1 MKLTE
6 VKQFR
11 ETTYRRKIKEAFPN
25 ASEQII
31 NEAVDAA
38 MNEIDIKKGLQ
49 TGLNVAKKLGQAGAR
64 TAKKVGTAAVGAGKK
79 LAPVAKDLANKTK
92 KAVVDPTLKGIK
104 SVGKDIKK
112 GYDNVK
118 DLGADAVKTAKT
130 GMAQMQKD
138 MGGASTGAQPQVQ
151 QPQQKDVDQQL
162 RKGTNRLKSI
172 TGLKSPAIAAQAL
185 QRAAAGEVL
194 KPNERK
200 EVAPILQ
207 ALAQAMNSGTGV
219 QRIIS
224 LIQQTKA
231 K

>member
-11 ETTYRRKIKEAFPN
+11 EVTYRKKIKEAFPN
-25 ASEQII
+25 ASEQVI

-38 MNEIDIKKGLQ
+38 MNEIDLKKGLQ
-49 TGLNVAKKLGQAGAR
+49 TGLNVAKKLGKAGAQA
-64 TAKKVGTAAVGAGKK
+64 AKKVGTAAVGAGKK
-79 LAPVAKDLANKTK
+79 LAPVAKNLANKTK

-118 DLGADAVKTAKT
+118 GLGADAVKTAKT

-138 MGGASTGAQPQVQ
+138 MGGASTGAEPQMEPVK
-151 QPQQKDVDQQL
+151 QKTDQAM
-162 RKGTNRLKSI
+162 RRLQNVTGGNMAVI
-172 TGLKSPAIAAQAL
+172 TSQAL
-185 QRAAAGEVL
+185 GKLAAGEVL

-200 EVAPILQ
+200 SMKELASALNNALQ
-207 ALAQAMNSGTGV
+207 KGSNV
-219 QRIIS
+219 QRIIA
-224 LIQQTKA
+224 LLKA
-231 K
+231 

>member
-1 MKLTE
+1 RK
-6 VKQFR
+6 
-11 ETTYRRKIKEAFPN
+11 KIKEAFPN

-38 MNEIDIKKGLQ
+38 MNEIDLKKGLQ
-49 TGLNVAKKLGQAGAR
+49 TGLNVANKL
-64 TAKKVGTAAVGAGKK
+64 AKKVGKAAVGAGKK
-79 LAPVAKDLANKTK
+79 LAPVAKNLANKTK

-118 DLGADAVKTAKT
+118 GLGADAVKTAKT
-130 GMAQMQKD
+130 GMAAMQKD
-138 MGGASTGAQPQVQ
+138 MGGASTGAEPQVQ

-200 EVAPILQ
+200 EVAPILK

>member
-11 ETTYRRKIKEAFPN
+11 EITYRKKIKEAFPN

-38 MNEIDIKKGLQ
+38 MNEIDLKKGLQ
-49 TGLNVAKKLGQAGAR
+49 TGLNVANKLAN
-64 TAKKVGTAAVGAGKK
+64 KVGKAAVGAGKK
-79 LAPVAKDLANKTK
+79 LAPVAKNLANKTK

-118 DLGADAVKTAKT
+118 GLGADAVKTAKT
-130 GMAQMQKD
+130 GMAAMQKD
-138 MGGASTGAQPQVQ
+138 MGGASTGAEPQVQ

-200 EVAPILQ
+200 EVAPILK

>member
-11 ETTYRRKIKEAFPN
+11 EVTYRKKIKEAFPN

-38 MNEIDIKKGLQ
+38 MNEIDLKKGLQ
-49 TGLNVAKKLGQAGAR
+49 TGLNVANKLAN
-64 TAKKVGTAAVGAGKK
+64 KVGKAAVGAGKK
-79 LAPVAKDLANKTK
+79 LAPVAKNLANKTK

-118 DLGADAVKTAKT
+118 GLGADAVKTAKT
-130 GMAQMQKD
+130 GMAAMQKD
-138 MGGASTGAQPQVQ
+138 MGGASTGAEPQMEPVKQPKRN
-151 QPQQKDVDQQL
+151 QKTDQAM
-162 RKGTNRLKSI
+162 RRLQNVTGGNMAVI
-172 TGLKSPAIAAQAL
+172 TSQAL
-185 QRAAAGEVL
+185 GKLAAGEVL

-200 EVAPILQ
+200 SMKELASALNNALQ
-207 ALAQAMNSGTGV
+207 KGSNV
-219 QRIIS
+219 QRIIA
-224 LIQQTKA
+224 LLKA
-231 K
+231 PQ